1 MRRENKSNDDAGDD
15 GFRIVHDCA
24 ADGRSAFRLLDA
36 HRNEVP
42 AVNDFLDASAIRGL
56 SMQTL
61 RTYAYSALSIWRW
74 ISRNG
79 LAVADLGEN
88 HLAEY
93 ILEVRQAA
101 GPQSPPAARSI
112 NLRLHVARSIYRF
125 HTGEDMPRSPGAPL
139 EPAAIF
145 VPPSLVGTSRPHR
158 LGRPGLRVKVPR
170 RLVVPLTRAEVA
182 KFFGSFRT
190 SRDLGIV
197 SLMLFCGLR
206 SREVLSLRLRDVN
219 VLEEQLH
226 VRGKGDKDRVIPLAP
241 YVRSALSAYVETE
254 RPVVDHDLLFVNL
267 KRPSRGRPMT
277 TTALRELFRYHRK
290 RSGIPAAN
298 PHRFRHTFAV
308 DMAREG
314 MPVPILMRLLGHTS
328 IEMTMRYVN
337 LSAEDVREEF
347 EKAIRRQADRR
358 ENEGGLPRSP

>member
-1 MRRENKSNDDAGDD
+1 MCIVRNCAGP
-15 GFRIVHDCA
+15 
-24 ADGRSAFRLLDA
+24 GRSAFRLVDA
-36 HRNEVP
+36 DGNEVP
-42 AVNDFLDASAIRGL
+42 VVNDFLDALAVRGL
-56 SMQTL
+56 SKQTL

-74 ISRNG
+74 IGRNG
-79 LAVADLGEN
+79 LTVPDLSEN

-93 ILEVRQAA
+93 IREIRQSA
-101 GPQSPPAARSI
+101 GSGRPPAARSI
-112 NLRLHVARSIYRF
+112 NLRLLVARSIYRF
-125 HTGEDMPRSPGAPL
+125 HTGEEMPRSPGAPL
-139 EPAAIF
+139 ESVSIF
-145 VPPSLVGTSRPHR
+145 VPPYLVGTTLPHR
-158 LGRPGLRVKVPR
+158 LGRPLLRVKVSR
-170 RLVVPLTRAEVA
+170 RLETPLNREEVA

-219 VLEEQLH
+219 VLQEQLH

-241 YVRSALSAYVETE
+241 YVRRALSAYVETE
-254 RPVVDHDLLFVNL
+254 RPAVDHDVLFVIL
-267 KRPSRGRPMT
+267 RRPSRGRPMT

-290 RSGIPAAN
+290 RSGIKAAN

-308 DMAREG
+308 DMVREG
-314 MPVPILMRLLGHTS
+314 MPIPILMRLMGHTN

-347 EKAIRRQADRR
+347 EKAIRRRLERR
-358 ENEGGLPRSP
+358 DDEDSLPKSR